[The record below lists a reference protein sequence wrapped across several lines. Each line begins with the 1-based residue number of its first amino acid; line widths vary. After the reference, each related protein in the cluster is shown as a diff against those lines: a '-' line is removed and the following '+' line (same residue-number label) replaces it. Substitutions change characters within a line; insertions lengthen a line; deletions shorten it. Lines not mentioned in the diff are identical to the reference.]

1 MAFILIKVI
10 FGILIIPI
18 SIKLFKVILQFI
30 FGTIKRIIWL
40 LVYLIVFG
48 LYFVYGKIIILILI
62 AIIILQ
68 IYHLIKTIKKHK
80 EERLSDYDYS
90 TSYVLNKKTGVIH
103 EQGSYS
109 ASTIKDNHK
118 KNISSSKADELVGRG
133 TRYRYK
139 K

>member
-1 MAFILIKVI
+1 MLIKVI
-10 FGILIIPI
+10 LCILVIPI
-18 SIKLFKVILQFI
+18 AIKILKVIFN
-30 FGTIKRIIWL
+30 FVFETIKRIMWL
-40 LVYLIVFG
+40 LIYIIVFG
-48 LYFVYGKIIILILI
+48 LYFVYGKIVIIPLI
-62 AIIILQ
+62 AILVLQ
-68 IYHLIKTIKKHK
+68 IYHLCQTIKKHK

-103 EQGSYS
+103 ESGSYS

-118 KNISSSKADELVGRG
+118 KNISSSKADELVRRG